1 MVSMAT
7 PSMTAPMS
15 TPPMPSA
22 PMGPT
27 ADMGSS
33 MAPSMG
39 GMPRMALG
47 SDVEHGSDINPS
59 MPHDNWENMML
70 RTPDEQMY
78 QETPR
83 GVANKFEP
91 VVVQKTNLGSR
102 EWSEK

>member
-1 MVSMAT
+1 MAQRMRRIKPMVSMAT
-7 PSMTAPMS
+7 PSMTAPMA
-15 TPPMPSA
+15 TPPM
-22 PMGPT
+22 
-27 ADMGSS
+27 GSYG
-33 MAPSMG
+33 G